1 MARLRAAP
9 TVGAMRTSPRL
20 LIAGAALL
28 ASLAGAAPAAAA
40 ELVRDGSA
48 LVLRGSPGE
57 ANVFGTGV
65 DTDDPSRLHFYERT
79 SNPMHVDP
87 ALGCET
93 STSGWGSFAD
103 CPIPG
108 IDRVRL
114 EGGDGTDILNVNP
127 HGFPIPGNVVTLDGG
142 AGDDEIVGP
151 TTPMPVTV
159 AGGDGNDKVTGGQG
173 PDVVDGGPGNDK
185 VDGNDGD
192 DTVLG
197 GPGDDFVKGGR
208 TLSTDVIDG
217 GPGRDTS
224 DGDWTDSSDPLSV
237 TFDGVA
243 NDGRPDER
251 DNVLSVEVIHTRR
264 VATLVAGDAADAPV
278 EFSIVGTGNG
288 SSKLVGTRFAD
299 NLRTDHYN
307 DVIEAGAGADA
318 IDAGYGN
325 DTITPGPGPDIVLAD
340 GGPNACD
347 ILDCPLP
354 HGNDT
359 IDARDGEKDSIDCGV
374 GNDTVLAD
382 PIDVLANCEVA
393 NGGGAALSVRKL
405 PLRKAL
411 ARGLRVTVTGA
422 SGKVKLSA
430 KQGRR
435 TVARGTARAKGG
447 KAVVTLRFTKA
458 AKRRLRGARTVTLK
472 IQGAGARRSVTLKR

>member
-1 MARLRAAP
+1 MP
-9 TVGAMRTSPRL
+9 TSPRI

-28 ASLAGAAPAAAA
+28 ASLAGASPAAAS

-48 LVLRGSPGE
+48 FVLRGSPGE
-57 ANVFGTGV
+57 ANVFGTSR
-65 DTDDPSRLHFYERT
+65 DTTVYNATRVHFYDRT
-79 SNPMHVDP
+79 SYPMAVDP

-93 STSGWGSFAD
+93 SSTGFGQFAN
-103 CPIPG
+103 CPIDG
-108 IDRVRL
+108 MDRVRL
-114 EGGDGTDILNVNP
+114 EGGDGADIFAIKPTDYPL
-127 HGFPIPGNVVTLDGG
+127 PGNSVTFDGG
-142 AGDDEIVGP
+142 AGDDQIDGP
-151 TTPMPVTV
+151 TDGMPITIL
-159 AGGDGNDKVTGGQG
+159 GGEGNDKVTGGQG

-185 VDGNDGD
+185 VDGNDGN

-197 GPGDDFVKGGR
+197 GPGDDYVKGGR

-251 DNVLSVEVIHTRR
+251 DNVLSVEVINTRR
-264 VATLVAGDAADAPV
+264 VATLIAGDGADAGV

-288 SSKLVGTRFAD
+288 NSKLVGTRFD
-299 NLRTDHYN
+299 DKLRTDHYN
-307 DVIEAGAGADA
+307 DVIEAGAGSDA

-325 DTITPGPGPDIVLAD
+325 DTITPGPGQDTVLAD

-347 ILDCPLP
+347 VLDCPLP

-374 GNDTVLAD
+374 GTDTVYAD
-382 PIDVLANCEVA
+382 AVDVLANCETH
-393 NGGGAALSVRKL
+393 GGGGGGGGGGTAALTVRKV

-411 ARGLRVTVTGA
+411 SRGLRVTVTGV
-422 SGKVKLSA
+422 SGRVALTA
-430 KQGRR
+430 KQKKR
-435 TVARGTARAKGG
+435 TVARGSATAKSGR
-447 KAVVTLRFTKA
+447 AVVVLRFTKK
-458 AKRRLRGARTVTLK
+458 AKRKLRSARTVKLQ
-472 IQGAGARRSVTLKR
+472 ISGAGVKKTVRLKR

>member
-1 MARLRAAP
+1 
-9 TVGAMRTSPRL
+9 MRTSPRL

-28 ASLAGAAPAAAA
+28 ASLAGASPAAAS

-65 DTDDPSRLHFYERT
+65 DTDDATRVHFYDRT
-79 SNPMHVDP
+79 SNPMQVDP

-114 EGGDGTDILNVNP
+114 EGGDGKDILSVNP
-127 HGFPIPGNVVTLDGG
+127 HDFPIAGNAVTLDGG
-142 AGDDEIVGP
+142 DGDDEIQGP
-151 TTPMPVTV
+151 TTAMPVTA

-173 PDVVDGGPGNDK
+173 PDLVDGGAGNDT

-208 TLSTDVIDG
+208 TPSADVIDG
-217 GPGRDTS
+217 GPGRDTI
-224 DGDWTDSSDPLSV
+224 DGDWTGSGLPLTV

-251 DNVLSVEVIHTRR
+251 DNVLSVEVIHTRS
-264 VATLVAGDAADAPV
+264 VATLVAGDAADAAV
-278 EFSIVGTGNG
+278 EFSVVGTPSGN
-288 SSKLVGTRFAD
+288 SKLVGTRFDD
-299 NLRTDHYN
+299 NLRTDHYH

-325 DTITPGPGPDIVLAD
+325 DTITPGPGEDTVLAD

-347 ILDCPLP
+347 ALDCPLP
-354 HGNDT
+354 NGNDT
-359 IDARDGEKDSIDCGV
+359 IYARDGEKDSIDCGP
-374 GNDTVLAD
+374 GTDTVEAD

-393 NGGGAALSVRKL
+393 GGGGKAGGGVAVSVRKL

-411 ARGLRVTVTGA
+411 ARGLRVTVTGV
-422 SGKVKLSA
+422 SGRVALTA
-430 KQGRR
+430 KAKRR
-435 TVARGTARAKGG
+435 TVARGSAAAKGG
-447 KAVVTLRFTKA
+447 KAVVRLRFAKA
-458 AKRRLRGARTVTLK
+458 AKRRLRSARKVTLK
-472 IQGAGARRSVTLKR
+472 LRGAGVKRSVTLRR